1 MEKNERLAIN
11 EIIEGLNKVYSNLEK
26 ETEKY
31 YSCDWSG
38 EESDEEDP
46 EIHDYTDED
55 VEDAMSNIEVSE
67 IRLEE
72 IINKLVE
79 LSKK

>member
-1 MEKNERLAIN
+1 MRKNERLAMN

-26 ETEKY
+26 ETKKY

-79 LSKK
+79 LSNK